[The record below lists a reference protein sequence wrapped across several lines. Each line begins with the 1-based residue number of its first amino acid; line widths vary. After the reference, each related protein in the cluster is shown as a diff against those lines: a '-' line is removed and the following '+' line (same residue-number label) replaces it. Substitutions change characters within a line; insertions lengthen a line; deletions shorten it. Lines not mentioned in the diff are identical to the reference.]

1 MENPDMKTLGNCH
14 ILGILSCAFYLPLVV
29 SFEKVTIPAELKSA
43 VVKIAVNATSC
54 SVTCGPGFKLEEMCE
69 ITPAGE
75 RRNCTLRRSGCLTN
89 WVCGLLHFTVHV
101 GKPFQFS
108 CLTSDTVG
116 FGRQA
121 YSYTW
126 RLAQGL
132 ITTNDVLFKPFNN
145 PDSVIKFS
153 PTRESD
159 AGTYRCDVQ
168 MLKTFKVIK
177 RVYFGVRVI
186 QNDLVD
192 LNFQKSLTWE
202 QKLAANKEEGNPEN
216 STHREVQEQQHFW
229 QGELFYEC
237 LIGVVSGVIAG
248 VLVSMALYFLQKI
261 LGRRAAKK

>member
-1 MENPDMKTLGNCH
+1 MKTLGNSH
-14 ILGILSCAFYLPLVV
+14 ILGILLCAFYLLLVV
-29 SFEKVTIPAELKSA
+29 SSETEITIPEELKSA
-43 VVKIAVNATSC
+43 VAKIAVNSTSC
-54 SVTCGPGFKLEEMCE
+54 SVTCGLGFKLEEMCE
-69 ITPAGE
+69 ISPDGG
-75 RRNCTLRRSGCLTN
+75 RRNCTLRRSDCLTS
-89 WVCGLLHFTVHV
+89 WVCGLLHFTVPV

-116 FGRQA
+116 FGSRA

-132 ITTNDVLFKPFNN
+132 ITTNDVLFKPFKN
-145 PDSVIKFS
+145 PDSVIRFS

-177 RVYFGVRVI
+177 RVYFGVRVT

-202 QKLAANKEEGNPEN
+202 QKLAANKEEGNTEN
-216 STHREVQEQQHFW
+216 STHEEVQEQQHFW

-237 LIGVVSGVIAG
+237 LVGVGSGVIGG
-248 VLVSMALYFLQKI
+248 VFVSMALYFFQKI
-261 LGRRAAKK
+261 LGRRAAEK

>member
-1 MENPDMKTLGNCH
+1 MKTLGNSR

-43 VVKIAVNATSC
+43 VVKIAVNTTSC

-69 ITPAGE
+69 MTPGGE
-75 RRNCTLRRSGCLTN
+75 KRNCTLRRTDCLAS
-89 WVCGLLHFTVHV
+89 WVCGLLHFTVPV

-108 CLTSDTVG
+108 CLSSDAVR
-116 FGRQA
+116 FGSRA

-145 PDSVIKFS
+145 PHSVIRFS

-168 MLKTFKVIK
+168 MLKTSKVIK

-192 LNFQKSLTWE
+192 LNFQKYLTWE
-202 QKLAANKEEGNPEN
+202 QKLAANEEEGKTEN
-216 STHREVQEQQHFW
+216 GTREKVQEQQHFW
-229 QGELFYEC
+229 QRELFYEC
-237 LIGVVSGVIAG
+237 LIGIVSGVTGG
-248 VLVSMALYFLQKI
+248 VLLSMALYFLQKVW
-261 LGRRAAKK
+261 GR